1 MLCNKN
7 LDRLRA
13 NGAFSLC
20 RPILSGRFLMHF
32 FSASEI
38 EPLCHPE
45 TMSVRP
51 LVETVETFRADG
63 SGQGWVTIN
72 GDAKLWKI
80 EDVDMPATVRSQYW
94 DFPVNWTNIPA
105 NVIHTYNQK
114 SKRVEKTELWQNSP
128 VAINARL
135 RRPPPPPPPPP
146 KAKAAKKKKLE
157 SDEPAAAPKA
167 KKAKQAAGKP
177 KRQHKPKKKAAAS
190 EEPKPQPAPSA
201 PTAPKAHEAP
211 APVADC
217 KSTDNAVPPKPA
229 AAAFLPAPST
239 SDLEIKLPIVNVPK
253 VESGFP
259 ETPKTYPKPT
269 EANDTVP
276 EHDTSTREADGW
288 VFATDTYKLIDT
300 AGGKNPEKVKG
311 SVLAYSTASGL
322 SRRLNTVPA
331 MRNESM
337 QGYDAIL
344 WDNIVVMG
352 KTPEVVTCLGAYVKH
367 NQGSKKE
374 SQRYGIV
381 VGRIVRQPNDPTAL
395 SFKQAQRMSWKK
407 VDIDASK
414 GAGKA
419 TPTEIKAWC
428 NVLAIYDPKKLGPK
442 EKPAEML
449 EFVSLDDQK
458 LEVIDKETE
467 GEEEQAVNKDGSG
480 PSKSVINL
488 KCPDYFIKTEKDKR
502 ESKPPAK
509 YEPTAPQAKKKKS
522 EGKEKPP
529 KTPKPPK
536 APKPDKPPAEPVKPT
551 AVTEPDSV
559 LRSMLQQILDAQKE
573 NKQQNVQLPAQPQ
586 LLQNVNLPRP
596 QADHKQTNIQLH
608 QHVQPPQQQQQ
619 PLTAETIAN
628 AIVLAQQRANEQHQE
643 FQQAENYQ
651 FIPSVNLPQQ
661 YAQQPIQQYVYGR
674 HGNSQNFQPRAFP
687 NQSLYQYHLMVS
699 DQEMHGQQMMQRS
712 QFMRQNGFY

>member
-1 MLCNKN
+1 MLCNRN

-20 RPILSGRFLMHF
+20 RPILSGIDCCSGRILGQFLLSGRFLMHF

-114 SKRVEKTELWQNSP
+114 SKR
-128 VAINARL
+128 
-135 RRPPPPPPPPP
+135 
-146 KAKAAKKKKLE
+146 AKAAKKKKLE

-177 KRQHKPKKKAAAS
+177 KRQHEPKKKAAAS

-229 AAAFLPAPST
+229 AAASPAPSA
-239 SDLEIKLPIVNVPK
+239 SDLEIELSIVNVPK

-352 KTPEVVTCLGAYVKH
+352 KTPEMVTCLG
-367 NQGSKKE
+367 
-374 SQRYGIV
+374 
-381 VGRIVRQPNDPTAL
+381 
-395 SFKQAQRMSWKK
+395 
-407 VDIDASK
+407 
-414 GAGKA
+414 
-419 TPTEIKAWC
+419 
-428 NVLAIYDPKKLGPK
+428 
-442 EKPAEML
+442 
-449 EFVSLDDQK
+449 
-458 LEVIDKETE
+458 
-467 GEEEQAVNKDGSG
+467 
-480 PSKSVINL
+480 
-488 KCPDYFIKTEKDKR
+488 
-502 ESKPPAK
+502 
-509 YEPTAPQAKKKKS
+509 
-522 EGKEKPP
+522 
-529 KTPKPPK
+529 
-536 APKPDKPPAEPVKPT
+536 
-551 AVTEPDSV
+551 
-559 LRSMLQQILDAQKE
+559 
-573 NKQQNVQLPAQPQ
+573 
-586 LLQNVNLPRP
+586 
-596 QADHKQTNIQLH
+596 
-608 QHVQPPQQQQQ
+608 
-619 PLTAETIAN
+619 
-628 AIVLAQQRANEQHQE
+628 
-643 FQQAENYQ
+643 
-651 FIPSVNLPQQ
+651 
-661 YAQQPIQQYVYGR
+661 
-674 HGNSQNFQPRAFP
+674 
-687 NQSLYQYHLMVS
+687 
-699 DQEMHGQQMMQRS
+699 
-712 QFMRQNGFY
+712 